1 MSASGPSTCW
11 TVIRAAAA
19 GAAPERDAFA
29 RRYAEPL
36 AAYFAARWRGGPL
49 AQECDDAVQEVFV
62 ECLRDGGALAR
73 ARPAEA
79 ATPGAGGFQPF
90 LYGVARNVAR
100 RFEERRAARKGAPAE
115 SVELDRLPIDE
126 PSLSRAFDRAFAQAL
141 LREAAA
147 LQRARAVAAGER
159 AVRRV
164 DLLARRFGDDQAIR
178 EVAREWG
185 VDAATLH
192 HEFATARR
200 EFVLALQ
207 EVVAFHDPR
216 ATPGEVARR
225 CAELARL
232 VAAG

>member
-1 MSASGPSTCW
+1 M
-11 TVIRAAAA
+11 IRAAAA

-49 AQECDDAVQEVFV
+49 AQEGDDAVQEVFV
-62 ECLRDGGALAR
+62 ECLRDGGALR
-73 ARPAEA
+73 KA
-79 ATPGAGGFQPF
+79 APGEGGFQPF

-100 RFEERRAARKGAPAE
+100 RFEERRAARKGAQAE

-178 EVAREWG
+178 DVAREWG